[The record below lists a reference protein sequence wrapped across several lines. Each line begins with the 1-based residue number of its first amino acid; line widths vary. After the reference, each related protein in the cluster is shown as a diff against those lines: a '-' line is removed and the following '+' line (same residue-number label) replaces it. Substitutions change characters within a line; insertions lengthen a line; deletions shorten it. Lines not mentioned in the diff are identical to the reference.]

1 MEVCLQLQLLRQPN
15 TVLLA
20 LEASLEAPDHS
31 QEESQRALA
40 SDCLP
45 FTQVAVL
52 GAWESVANPPSLTE
66 GLWEHLDIK
75 VGLAWGNLVAG
86 RGSEPPGTPDL
97 RPHQRWCYCLVENV
111 NPL

>member
-1 MEVCLQLQLLRQPN
+1 MEVCPQLQLLRRPN

-20 LEASLEAPDHS
+20 WEASLEAPGHS

-45 FTQVAVL
+45 FIQVAVP

-66 GLWEHLDIK
+66 G
-75 VGLAWGNLVAG
+75 
-86 RGSEPPGTPDL
+86 P
-97 RPHQRWCYCLVENV
+97 
-111 NPL
+111 